1 MRESDIDFSLI
12 SRNAFLLLRLLY
24 YCSATDHNILDHGL
38 CKPFWN
44 TKLSLHNSVIIDDK
58 CGHICFYFICSCK
71 MDTVLH
77 HTYQYKNIFYATIGC
92 ETKVKSNT
100 GTNVNLLG
108 VLKKMEKSQTKSKPL
123 NMALGTKNK

>member
-71 MDTVLH
+71 S
-77 HTYQYKNIFYATIGC
+77 IGYGIASHIPIQKYFLC
-92 ETKVKSNT
+92 NNWLRNQS
-100 GTNVNLLG
+100 
-108 VLKKMEKSQTKSKPL
+108 EK
-123 NMALGTKNK
+123 